1 MKREKRPILLLT
13 ACCLSAS
20 VLMLAQES
28 TVELP
33 QDKGPDTIDVS
44 GYPAPLQDTYK
55 LFRTKCSKCHTIAR
69 PINTTMA
76 RDEWER
82 YVKRMM
88 HKPNSGISSGD
99 GKRIFAFLIHD
110 QEVRKSPNPAAF
122 FPALSQ
128 EEIEKL
134 QQLQQQRKSR

>member
-1 MKREKRPILLLT
+1 MKTHRCSLFFLT
-13 ACCLSAS
+13 LFALAA
-20 VLMLAQES
+20 VYLVAQES
-28 TVELP
+28 TVQLP
-33 QDKGPDTIDVS
+33 QDRGPDVIDVS
-44 GYPAPLQDTYK
+44 GYPAQLQETYK

-88 HKPNSGISSGD
+88 HKPNSGIRGAD
-99 GKRIFAFLIHD
+99 GKNIFDFLIQD
-110 QEVRKSPNPAAF
+110 QEARKSRNPGAF

-134 QQLQQQRKSR
+134 QQLQQQQRPR